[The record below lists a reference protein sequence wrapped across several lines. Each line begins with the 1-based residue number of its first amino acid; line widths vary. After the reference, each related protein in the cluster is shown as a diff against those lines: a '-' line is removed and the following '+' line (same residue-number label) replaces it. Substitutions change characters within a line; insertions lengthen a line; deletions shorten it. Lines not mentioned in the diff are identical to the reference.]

1 MIGEVVVTMILSAAY
16 SSRIHLFN
24 YAPLQK
30 KNFHREWL
38 PVTIF
43 FGLDIIIVFF
53 FRLKK
58 LNKIIT

>member
-43 FGLDIIIVFF
+43 FGLELQPGSGLNVH
-53 FRLKK
+53 K
-58 LNKIIT
+58 LV